1 MPTNAPNTS
10 ITADEN
16 QPTEPEPTSNFPFVG
31 WLRDVAPYIHS
42 FREKTFVI
50 AFAGELAL
58 EMGLENL
65 IEDIAMLHA
74 MGMRIVLVHGIRPQI
89 EEQLM
94 LRNIKSKFGKSTL
107 YSYRITDAA
116 ALECVKEA
124 AGELRLD
131 IEAAFSRGLPNT
143 PMAGSRIS
151 VISGNFITAMPVGV
165 VDGVDYIHTGL
176 VRKIDSVS
184 IKLSLD
190 SNKIVLLSP
199 LGFSPTGQAFN
210 LAYEDVAASTA
221 AALKADKLIFLSP
234 FNGLRNS
241 EEELITELSLPQLQ
255 DYVIEHP
262 EIPVGMK
269 GLLNVAGKAIK
280 AGVRRVHFL
289 PSNQD
294 GALLEELF
302 THDGIGMML
311 ASSDIENLREA
322 NQDDV
327 GGILQLTMPLEEEG
341 ILASRGQDVIER
353 DIACFSVIDHD
364 RVLFGCAALFP
375 FPNGVGELACL
386 AVDPDVQGS
395 GDGERLLKRIEMR
408 AKREGITKLF
418 VLTTRTEHWFLK
430 RGFVRA
436 TVEDLPEERKQIYNW
451 NRKSMVLIKSL

>member
-1 MPTNAPNTS
+1 MPTNAPILTS
-10 ITADEN
+10 NAEKSS
-16 QPTEPEPTSNFPFVG
+16 SNFPFVG

-50 AFAGELAL
+50 AFAGELVQ
-58 EMGLENL
+58 EIGLENL

-89 EEQLM
+89 EEQLK
-94 LRNIKSKFGKSTL
+94 LRNIKSQYGKSAMH
-107 YSYRITDAA
+107 SYRITDAA

-165 VDGVDYIHTGL
+165 VEGVDYFHTGL
-176 VRKIDSVS
+176 VRKVDSTS

-210 LAYEDVAASTA
+210 LAFEDVAASTA

-234 FNGLRNS
+234 YEGLKDN
-241 EEELITELSLPQLQ
+241 EGDFITELSMPQLNE
-255 DYVIEHP
+255 YIAKHP
-262 EIPVGMK
+262 ELDIGMK
-269 GLLNVAGKAIK
+269 SLLNIAGRAIR
-280 AGVRRVHFL
+280 AGVSRVHFL
-289 PSNQD
+289 PCNQD

-327 GGILQLTMPLEEEG
+327 GGILQLTSPLEEEG
-341 ILASRGQDVIER
+341 ILAARGHDVIER
-353 DIACFSVIDHD
+353 DIQRFSVIEHD
-364 RVLFGCAALFP
+364 KVLFGCAALFP

-395 GDGERLLKRIEMR
+395 GDGERLLKRVEMR
-408 AKREGITKLF
+408 AKQEGIKKLF

-430 RGFVRA
+430 RGFKRA
-436 TVEDLPEERKQIYNW
+436 SVDDLPQERKQIYNW
-451 NRKSMVLIKSL
+451 DRKSMVLTKDL

>member
-1 MPTNAPNTS
+1 MPTNAPNPGQNAEES
-10 ITADEN
+10 S
-16 QPTEPEPTSNFPFVG
+16 SNFPFVG

-50 AFAGELAL
+50 AFAGELVQ
-58 EMGLENL
+58 EIGLENL

-94 LRNIKSKFGKSTL
+94 LRNIKSQFGKSAMH
-107 YSYRITDAA
+107 SYRITDAA

-165 VDGVDYIHTGL
+165 VEGIDYIHTGL
-176 VRKIDSVS
+176 VRKVDSTS

-210 LAYEDVAASTA
+210 LAFEDVAASTA

-234 FNGLRNS
+234 YAGLQDD
-241 EEELITELSLPQLQ
+241 EGDYITELSMPQLQ
-255 DYVIEHP
+255 EYVTQHP
-262 EIPVGMK
+262 ELDIGMK
-269 GLLNVAGKAIK
+269 SLLNISGRAIR
-280 AGVRRVHFL
+280 AGVSRVHFL
-289 PSNQD
+289 PCNQD

-322 NQDDV
+322 NQDD
-327 GGILQLTMPLEEEG
+327 G
-341 ILASRGQDVIER
+341 ILAARGQDVIER
-353 DIACFSVIDHD
+353 DIQRFSVIEHD

-395 GDGERLLKRIEMR
+395 GDGERLLKRVEMR
-408 AKREGITKLF
+408 AKREGIKKLF

-430 RGFVRA
+430 RGFKRA
-436 TVEDLPEERKQIYNW
+436 SVDDLPEERKQIYNW
-451 NRKSMVLIKSL
+451 DRKSMVLTKDL

>member
-1 MPTNAPNTS
+1 MAASTPNSPTKSP
-10 ITADEN
+10 
-16 QPTEPEPTSNFPFVG
+16 PESETPGNFPFVG

-50 AFAGELAL
+50 AFAGELVQ
-58 EMGLENL
+58 EIGLERI

-89 EEQLM
+89 EEQLT
-94 LRNIKSKFGKSTL
+94 LRQIKSQFGQGHMNG
-107 YSYRITDAA
+107 YRITDAA

-151 VISGNFITAMPVGV
+151 VISGNFITAMPFGV
-165 VDGVDYIHTGL
+165 VDGVDFIHTGL
-176 VRKIDSVS
+176 VRKVDSVS

-210 LAYEDVAASTA
+210 LSFEDVAVSTA
-221 AALKADKLIFLSP
+221 AALKADKIVFLTPYS
-234 FNGLRNS
+234 GLHD
-241 EEELITELSLPQLQ
+241 EAGDLITELSLAQMQ
-255 DYVIEHP
+255 EYITSHP
-262 EIPVGMK
+262 EIPSGMK
-269 GLLNVAGKAIK
+269 ALLNLSGKAIK
-280 AGVRRVHFL
+280 AGVSRVHFL
-289 PSNQD
+289 PCNRD

-302 THDGIGMML
+302 THDGVGMML
-311 ASSDIENLREA
+311 ASSGIENLREA

-341 ILASRGQDVIER
+341 ILAARGQDVIER
-353 DIACFSVIDHD
+353 DIDRFSVIEHD

-375 FPNGVGELACL
+375 FPNGIGELACL
-386 AVDPDVQGS
+386 VVDPDVQGS
-395 GDGERLLKRIEMR
+395 GDGERLLMRIEAR
-408 AKREGITKLF
+408 AKKEGIKKLF

-430 RGFVRA
+430 RGFMRSSVD
-436 TVEDLPEERKQIYNW
+436 DLPEERKQIYNW
-451 NRKSMVLIKSL
+451 DRKSMVLTKNLT

>member
-1 MPTNAPNTS
+1 MPTNAPNTGS
-10 ITADEN
+10 NAE
-16 QPTEPEPTSNFPFVG
+16 ESSSNFPFVG

-50 AFAGELAL
+50 AFAGELAQ
-58 EMGLENL
+58 EIGLENL

-89 EEQLM
+89 EEQLT
-94 LRNIKSKFGKSTL
+94 LRNIKSQFGKSTMH
-107 YSYRITDAA
+107 SYRITDAA

-165 VDGVDYIHTGL
+165 VEGIDYIHTGL
-176 VRKIDSVS
+176 VRKVDSTS

-210 LAYEDVAASTA
+210 LAFEDVAASTA

-234 FNGLRNS
+234 YAGLKD
-241 EEELITELSLPQLQ
+241 EEGDYITELSMPQLQ
-255 DYVIEHP
+255 EYVAQHAELDL
-262 EIPVGMK
+262 GMK
-269 GLLNVAGKAIK
+269 SLLNISGRAIR
-280 AGVRRVHFL
+280 AGVSRVHFL
-289 PSNQD
+289 PCNQD

-327 GGILQLTMPLEEEG
+327 GGILQLTSPLEEEG
-341 ILASRGQDVIER
+341 ILAARGQDVIER
-353 DIACFSVIDHD
+353 DIQRFSVIEHD

-395 GDGERLLKRIEMR
+395 GDGERLLKRVEMR
-408 AKREGITKLF
+408 AKREGIKKLF

-430 RGFVRA
+430 RGFKRA
-436 TVEDLPEERKQIYNW
+436 SVDDLPEERKQIYNW
-451 NRKSMVLIKSL
+451 DRKSMVLTKDL

>member
-1 MPTNAPNTS
+1 
-10 ITADEN
+10 
-16 QPTEPEPTSNFPFVG
+16 
-31 WLRDVAPYIHS
+31 
-42 FREKTFVI
+42 
-50 AFAGELAL
+50 
-58 EMGLENL
+58 
-65 IEDIAMLHA
+65 
-74 MGMRIVLVHGIRPQI
+74 
-89 EEQLM
+89 
-94 LRNIKSKFGKSTL
+94 KSTMH
-107 YSYRITDAA
+107 SYRITDAA

-165 VDGVDYIHTGL
+165 VEGIDYIHTGL
-176 VRKIDSVS
+176 VRKVDSTS

-210 LAYEDVAASTA
+210 LAFEDVAASTA

-234 FNGLRNS
+234 YAGLKDA
-241 EEELITELSLPQLQ
+241 EGDYITELSMPQLQ
-255 DYVIEHP
+255 EYVAEHP
-262 EIPVGMK
+262 NLDLGMK
-269 GLLNVAGKAIK
+269 SLLNISGRAIR
-280 AGVRRVHFL
+280 AGVSRVHFL
-289 PSNQD
+289 PCNRD

-327 GGILQLTMPLEEEG
+327 GGILQLTSPLEEEG
-341 ILASRGQDVIER
+341 ILAARGQDVIER
-353 DIACFSVIDHD
+353 DIQRFSVIEHD

-395 GDGERLLKRIEMR
+395 GDGERLLKRVEMR
-408 AKREGITKLF
+408 AKREGIKKLF

-430 RGFVRA
+430 RGFKRA
-436 TVEDLPEERKQIYNW
+436 SVDDLPEERKQIYNW
-451 NRKSMVLIKSL
+451 DRKSMVLTKDL

>member
-1 MPTNAPNTS
+1 MAASIPNS
-10 ITADEN
+10 PAKS
-16 QPTEPEPTSNFPFVG
+16 PPESETPGNFPFVG

-50 AFAGELAL
+50 AFAGELVQ
-58 EMGLENL
+58 EIGLERI

-89 EEQLM
+89 EEQLT
-94 LRNIKSKFGKSTL
+94 LRQIKSQFGQGHMNG
-107 YSYRITDAA
+107 YRITDAA

-151 VISGNFITAMPVGV
+151 VISGNFITAMPFGV
-165 VDGVDYIHTGL
+165 VDGVDFVHTGL
-176 VRKIDSVS
+176 VRKVDSVS

-190 SNKIVLLSP
+190 SNKIILLSP

-210 LAYEDVAASTA
+210 LSFEDVAVSTA
-221 AALKADKLIFLSP
+221 AALKADKIVFLTPYS
-234 FNGLRNS
+234 GLHD
-241 EEELITELSLPQLQ
+241 EAGDLITELSLAQMQ
-255 DYVIEHP
+255 EYISSHP
-262 EIPVGMK
+262 DIPSGMK
-269 GLLNVAGKAIK
+269 ALLNLSGKAIK
-280 AGVRRVHFL
+280 AGVSRVHFL
-289 PSNQD
+289 PCNRD

-302 THDGIGMML
+302 THDGVGMML
-311 ASSDIENLREA
+311 ASSGIENLREA

-341 ILASRGQDVIER
+341 ILAARGQDVIER
-353 DIACFSVIDHD
+353 DIDRFSVIEHD

-375 FPNGVGELACL
+375 FPNGIGELACL
-386 AVDPDVQGS
+386 VVDPDVQGS
-395 GDGERLLKRIEMR
+395 GDGERLLKRIEAR
-408 AKREGITKLF
+408 AKKEGIKKLF

-430 RGFVRA
+430 RGFMRSSVD
-436 TVEDLPEERKQIYNW
+436 DLPEERKQIYNW
-451 NRKSMVLIKSL
+451 DRKSMVLTKNLT

>member
-131 IEAAFSRGLPNT
+131 IEAAFSRGRPNT

-280 AGVRRVHFL
+280 AGVSRVHFL

>member
-1 MPTNAPNTS
+1 MAASTPNS
-10 ITADEN
+10 PAKS
-16 QPTEPEPTSNFPFVG
+16 PPESDTPGNFPFVG

-50 AFAGELAL
+50 AFAGELVQ
-58 EMGLENL
+58 EIGLERI

-89 EEQLM
+89 EEQLT
-94 LRNIKSKFGKSTL
+94 LRQIKSQFGQGHMNG
-107 YSYRITDAA
+107 YRITDAA

-151 VISGNFITAMPVGV
+151 VISGNFITAMPFGV
-165 VDGVDYIHTGL
+165 VDGVDFIHTGL
-176 VRKIDSVS
+176 VRKVDSVS

-210 LAYEDVAASTA
+210 LSFEDVAASTA
-221 AALKADKLIFLSP
+221 AALKADKIVFLTPYS
-234 FNGLRNS
+234 GLHD
-241 EEELITELSLPQLQ
+241 EAGDLITELSLAQMQ
-255 DYVIEHP
+255 EYVTSHP
-262 EIPVGMK
+262 EIPAGMK
-269 GLLNVAGKAIK
+269 TLLTLSGRAIM
-280 AGVRRVHFL
+280 AGVSRVHFL
-289 PSNQD
+289 PCNRD

-302 THDGIGMML
+302 THDGVGMML
-311 ASSDIENLREA
+311 ASSGIENLREA

-341 ILASRGQDVIER
+341 ILAARGQDVIER
-353 DIACFSVIDHD
+353 DIDRFSVIEHD

-375 FPNGVGELACL
+375 FPNGIGELACL
-386 AVDPDVQGS
+386 VVDPDVQGS
-395 GDGERLLKRIEMR
+395 GDGERLLKRVEAR
-408 AKREGITKLF
+408 AKKEGITKLF

-430 RGFVRA
+430 RGFMRSSVD
-436 TVEDLPEERKQIYNW
+436 DLPEERKQIYNW
-451 NRKSMVLIKSL
+451 DRKSMVLTKNLT

>member
-1 MPTNAPNTS
+1 MAASTPNSPTKSP
-10 ITADEN
+10 
-16 QPTEPEPTSNFPFVG
+16 PESETPGNFPFVG

-50 AFAGELAL
+50 AFAGELVQ
-58 EMGLENL
+58 EIGLERI

-89 EEQLM
+89 EEQLT
-94 LRNIKSKFGKSTL
+94 LRQMKSQFGQGHMSG
-107 YSYRITDAA
+107 YRITDAA

-151 VISGNFITAMPVGV
+151 VISGNFITAMPFGV
-165 VDGVDYIHTGL
+165 VDGVDFVHTGL
-176 VRKIDSVS
+176 VRKVDSVS

-210 LAYEDVAASTA
+210 LSFEDVAVSTA
-221 AALKADKLIFLSP
+221 AALKADKIVFLTPYS
-234 FNGLRNS
+234 GLHD
-241 EEELITELSLPQLQ
+241 EAGDLITELSLAQMQ
-255 DYVIEHP
+255 EYISSHP
-262 EIPVGMK
+262 EIPSGMK
-269 GLLNVAGKAIK
+269 ALLALSGRAIK
-280 AGVRRVHFL
+280 AGVSRVHFL
-289 PSNQD
+289 PCNRD

-302 THDGIGMML
+302 THDGVGMML
-311 ASSDIENLREA
+311 ASSGIENLREA

-341 ILASRGQDVIER
+341 ILAARGQDVIER
-353 DIACFSVIDHD
+353 DIDRFSVIEHD

-375 FPNGVGELACL
+375 FPNGIGELACL
-386 AVDPDVQGS
+386 VVDPDVQGS
-395 GDGERLLKRIEMR
+395 GDGERLLKRIEAR
-408 AKREGITKLF
+408 AKKEGIKKLF

-430 RGFVRA
+430 RGFMRSSVD
-436 TVEDLPEERKQIYNW
+436 DLPEERKQIYNW
-451 NRKSMVLIKSL
+451 DRKSMVLTKNLT

>member
-1 MPTNAPNTS
+1 
-10 ITADEN
+10 
-16 QPTEPEPTSNFPFVG
+16 
-31 WLRDVAPYIHS
+31 
-42 FREKTFVI
+42 
-50 AFAGELAL
+50 
-58 EMGLENL
+58 
-65 IEDIAMLHA
+65 

-94 LRNIKSKFGKSTL
+94 LRKIKSKFGKSAMHA
-107 YSYRITDAA
+107 YRITDAA

-165 VDGVDYIHTGL
+165 VEGIDYIHTGL
-176 VRKIDSVS
+176 VRKVDSTS

-210 LAYEDVAASTA
+210 LAFEDVAASTA

-234 FNGLRNS
+234 HAGLKD
-241 EEELITELSLPQLQ
+241 EEGDYITELSMPQLQ
-255 DYVIEHP
+255 EYVGQHHQELDL
-262 EIPVGMK
+262 GMK
-269 GLLNVAGKAIK
+269 SLLNISGRAIR
-280 AGVRRVHFL
+280 AGVSRVHFL
-289 PSNQD
+289 PCNQD

-341 ILASRGQDVIER
+341 ILAARGQDVIER
-353 DIACFSVIDHD
+353 DIQRFSVIEHD

-395 GDGERLLKRIEMR
+395 GDGERLLKRVEMR
-408 AKREGITKLF
+408 AKQEGIKRLF

-430 RGFVRA
+430 RGFKRA
-436 TVEDLPEERKQIYNW
+436 SVDDLPEERKQIYNW
-451 NRKSMVLIKSL
+451 DRKSMVLTKDL

>member
-1 MPTNAPNTS
+1 MLTNAPNTAQS
-10 ITADEN
+10 SE
-16 QPTEPEPTSNFPFVG
+16 ELSSNFPFVG

-50 AFAGELAL
+50 AFAGELVQ
-58 EMGLENL
+58 EIGLENL

-94 LRNIKSKFGKSTL
+94 LRKIKSKFGKSAL
-107 YSYRITDAA
+107 HAYRITDAA

-165 VDGVDYIHTGL
+165 VEGIDYIHTGL
-176 VRKIDSVS
+176 VRKVDSTS

-210 LAYEDVAASTA
+210 LAFEDVAASTA

-234 FNGLRNS
+234 HAGLKD
-241 EEELITELSLPQLQ
+241 EEGNYVTELSMPQLQ
-255 DYVIEHP
+255 EYVGQHHQELDL
-262 EIPVGMK
+262 GMK
-269 GLLNVAGKAIK
+269 SLLNISGRAIR
-280 AGVRRVHFL
+280 AGVSRVHFL
-289 PSNQD
+289 PCNQD

-341 ILASRGQDVIER
+341 ILAARGQDVIER
-353 DIACFSVIDHD
+353 DIQRFSVIEHD

-408 AKREGITKLF
+408 AKQEGIKRLF

-430 RGFVRA
+430 RGFKSASVD
-436 TVEDLPEERKQIYNW
+436 DLPEERKQIYNW
-451 NRKSMVLIKSL
+451 DRKSMVLTKDL